1 MKIKSFSFWVVFW
14 GGILSATAQQKTS
27 YSIREAVRLALE
39 KSNATQLAN
48 ARVNTLKY
56 QYESVKNNRYPDVKL
71 SGQYMRLTNADIT
84 MKTNTSSGNS
94 GSSSAGSKP
103 INQLILAQANANMP
117 LFSGFKLKNSIDAAQ
132 NMYMAETAM
141 SQNTQE
147 NTAMKVIEHYAAIYQ
162 AQQTVD
168 LLEESLKSN
177 QQRVKDFT
185 AMEQNG
191 LLARNDLLKSQLQ
204 VSKVALS
211 LDQARKNL
219 TMLRFELAQLLQ
231 LDPETQIYVS
241 PENIDPK
248 LFTYLPKNTNEAL
261 SRRTDLTALDY
272 EKKASEAQ
280 IKIARSNYYPSL
292 MLSGGYIYLDL
303 QNAIRVENAMN
314 FGLGLSYNLSSLFKN
329 GTEVKAAKSKL
340 VEIEKQQAE
349 RSDEVKAQIKN
360 AQENYELAQKQDQVY
375 AESVT
380 QASENY
386 RIVQDKYDNGLAS
399 TNDLLEADVEQL
411 SAKINLANAKANVA
425 LKYYQWLESTGQLL
439 ETFQDSQK

>member
-1 MKIKSFSFWVVFW
+1 MKIKSFSYWVLLIL
-14 GGILSATAQQKTS
+14 GTLSASAQQKTS
-27 YSIREAVRLALE
+27 LSIRDAVRMALE

-48 ARVNTLKY
+48 AKVNTQKY
-56 QYESVKNNRYPDVKL
+56 QLESVQNNRYPDVKL

-84 MKTNTSSGNS
+84 MKTASSSNNS
-94 GSSSAGSKP
+94 GSASNKP
-103 INQLILAQANANMP
+103 VNQLILAQANANMP

-132 NMYMAETAM
+132 NIYMAETAM

-147 NTAMKVIEHYAAIYQ
+147 HTAMSVIEHYAAIYQ

-177 QQRVKDFT
+177 QQRVTDFT

-204 VSKVALS
+204 VSKVQLS

-219 TMLRFELAQLLQ
+219 TMLRFELAQWLQ
-231 LDPETQIYVS
+231 LEPDTQIVVS

-248 LFTYLPKNTNEAL
+248 LYTYLPKTTSDAL
-261 SRRTDLTALDY
+261 SQRSDITALGY

-280 IKIARSNYYPSL
+280 VKVARSNYYPSL

-329 GTEVKAAKSKL
+329 GTDVKAAKSRL
-340 VEIEKQQAE
+340 VELEKQQAQLN
-349 RSDEVKAQIKN
+349 DEVKTEIKN
-360 AQENYELAQKQDQVY
+360 AQENYKLAQKQDRVY

-386 RIVQDKYDNGLAS
+386 RIVKDKYDNNLAN

-411 SAKINLANAKANVA
+411 AAKINLANAKANVA

-439 ETFQDSQK
+439 ETFQDAQK